1 MTNIDIA
8 NGLIFQALGI
18 SKDTFDDRLL
28 SQKKMFLLQELGVN
42 LGYTYNWYVHGPY
55 SPDLTTYIFQKLDV
69 LKEEDFSEYRFS
81 EPVQGKVDTV
91 NAFATKKPEL
101 LSVCAWY
108 ELLAS
113 VLYIQRKWKKED
125 VFASLVKHKP
135 KFTEAQFEAAVR
147 ELRAVGCYA

>member
-8 NGLIFQALGI
+8 NGLVFQALGI

-28 SQKKMFLLQELGVN
+28 SQKKIFLLQELGVN

-55 SPDLTTYIFQKLDV
+55 SPDLTTYIFNKLDV
-69 LKEEDFSEYRFS
+69 LKEEDFSDYRFS
-81 EPVQGKVDTV
+81 EAVQEKVETV
-91 NAFATKKPEL
+91 NALAAKKPGA
-101 LSVCAWY
+101 LSMCSWY

-113 VLYIQRKWKKED
+113 VLYIKRKWKKED

-135 KFTEAQFEAAVR
+135 KFSEEQFEAAVQ

>member
-8 NGLIFQALGI
+8 NGLVFQALGI

-55 SPDLTTYIFQKLDV
+55 SPDLTTYIFHKLDV
-69 LKEEDFSEYRFS
+69 LKEQDFSEYRFS
-81 EPVQGKVDTV
+81 EAVQGKVNTV
-91 NAFATKKPEL
+91 NALAAKKPDA
-101 LSVCAWY
+101 LSMCSWY

-113 VLYIQRKWKKED
+113 VLYIKTKWKKED

-135 KFTEAQFEAAVR
+135 KFTKEQFEAAVR
-147 ELRAVGCYA
+147 ELCAVDCYA

>member
-28 SQKKMFLLQELGVN
+28 SQKKMFLLQEMGVN